1 MPHLDTDGFLYSGAG
16 AGRLSDPVRVLKW
29 LRCVQEEP
37 TDQAAEVADT
47 PAAET
52 PSAAGEAQEA
62 EQAAEAAVDTPAETA
77 EAEPAVEQ
85 AAVEAPVEERG
96 AEPAAEE
103 EEDTATAPPPVE
115 AEEPVQELMKPVAAV
130 PSVPALTS
138 LPSARSS
145 LQTSSRTTKL
155 GGPKGLVSGIVS
167 PNSKSK
173 ARAVATRASSSGGGS
188 QRVKPPRETLIKTP
202 KPKPHGLQI
211 YSVPDQFKLPYQ
223 SQLSQKLYV
232 LHPNEVKPFRLKTI
246 LPGMY
251 AEAPALS
258 GAEGYRARPP
268 RKAPLWKTHPPPRV
282 PARGEYI
289 EIRNCRE
296 KTVSEEQLRSYNRF
310 TTALDSRH
318 TERWVDT
325 IKQSHVA
332 AANDAAA
339 AAEEEAAEA
348 RYQAMKMQAW
358 WDSKHIGCFEY
369 LDPSFKWY
377 LDKSDAW
384 LKKQR
389 DYIRMMEERELNPYP
404 GVLVRASTLASPTS
418 ASLCGV

>member
-1 MPHLDTDGFLYSGAG
+1 M
-16 AGRLSDPVRVLKW
+16 
-29 LRCVQEEP
+29 QEEP

-47 PAAET
+47 PPAET
-52 PSAAGEAQEA
+52 PAATQEA
-62 EQAAEAAVDTPAETA
+62 EPAAEALDTPAETPA
-77 EAEPAVEQ
+77 EAEPSVQQ
-85 AAVEAPVEERG
+85 ATVEERG

-103 EEDTATAPPPVE
+103 EDAAAAPPPVE
-115 AEEPVQELMKPVAAV
+115 AAVPVQEPVKPAAAV
-130 PSVPALTS
+130 TLVPALTS

-145 LQTSSRTTKL
+145 PQTTSRATKL
-155 GGPKGLVSGIVS
+155 GSPKGLVSGIVS
-167 PNSKSK
+167 PKSKSK

-268 RKAPLWKTHPPPRV
+268 RKVPLWKTHPPPRV
-282 PARGEYI
+282 PARGEYV
-289 EIRNCRE
+289 EIRNCKD
-296 KTVSEEQLRSYNRF
+296 KTVSEEQMRSYNRF

-325 IKQSHVA
+325 INQSHVA

-348 RYQAMKMQAW
+348 RYQELKMQAW

-377 LDKSDAW
+377 LEKSDAW
-384 LKKQR
+384 LQKQR

-404 GVLVRASTLASPTS
+404 GVLVRAPTLRSPTP
-418 ASLCGV
+418 ASCVVEQPERWLLGVPKICVVLCM